1 MGSRAAQQ
9 ALVPGRLV
17 LVTDSRS
24 RLPELAMIC
33 GSAPAASGRG
43 LLQTSS
49 TTGAVVSEIK
59 CTTMTMDLSID
70 HPFLAVADD
79 VRSRLDV
86 LLPWSFLTTAAC
98 PD

>member
-24 RLPELAMIC
+24 RLQELAMIC
-33 GSAPAASGRG
+33 SSAPAASGRG

-49 TTGAVVSEIK
+49 TTGAVVSELK
-59 CTTMTMDLSID
+59 PTTLTTVLRID
-70 HPFLAVADD
+70 HPVLAGLDD
-79 VRSRLDV
+79 IQFHLGV
-86 LLPWSFLTTAAC
+86 LLPWSSLTSAAC
-98 PD
+98 HD

>member
-17 LVTDSRS
+17 LVTDSCS

-33 GSAPAASGRG
+33 SSAPAASGRG

-49 TTGAVVSEIK
+49 TTGAAVSEVK
-59 CTTMTMDLSID
+59 CTTLTTNLHID
-70 HPFLAVADD
+70 HPLLAMLDD
-79 VRSRLDV
+79 LPIHLDV
-86 LLPWSFLTTAAC
+86 LLPWSS
-98 PD
+98 